1 MKVIFKPKI
10 IYYFGLKIKLQI
22 IVKQFNGLDIQVYGT
37 YEDPLFKAKDVGDLL
52 GIDQIRKTIQN
63 LDEEDKVIKPGN
75 TVTGLQE
82 QWFLTGRWFI

>member
-52 GIDQIRKTIQN
+52 EIKSIRDAISN
-63 LDEEDKVIKPGN
+63 LDDTCKVKSNVGN
-75 TVTGLQE
+75 TDVGNYSNT
-82 QWFLTGRWFI
+82 

>member
-52 GIDQIRKTIQN
+52 GGSLQDQ
-63 LDEEDKVIKPGN
+63 
-75 TVTGLQE
+75 
-82 QWFLTGRWFI
+82 WS